1 MLFNVEDGST
11 LKIPHNVQ
19 INLKMNANFEF
30 QAILIDLNKFIFI
43 NSKFEFCFF
52 IKKTF
57 KTLAGGLGNDWLTA

>member
-30 QAILIDLNKFIFI
+30 QISINAILIDLNKFIFI
-43 NSKFEFCFF
+43 NSKF
-52 IKKTF
+52 
-57 KTLAGGLGNDWLTA
+57 DS